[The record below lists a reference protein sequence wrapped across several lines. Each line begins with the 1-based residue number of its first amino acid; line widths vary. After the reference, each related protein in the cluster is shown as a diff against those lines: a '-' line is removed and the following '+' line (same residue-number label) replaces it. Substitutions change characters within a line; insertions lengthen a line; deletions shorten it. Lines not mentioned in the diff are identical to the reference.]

1 MSGSKVLGGAR
12 RRRTRCR
19 RCQACMRTECGE
31 CHFCKDMKKFGGPGR
46 MKQSCL
52 LRQCT
57 APVLPHTAVCFAC
70 GEAGKE
76 DTVESEEEKFSLSLM
91 ECTICNEIIHPS
103 CLKMGKA
110 EGIINDEIPNCWE
123 CPKCH
128 KEGKTSKVRLYRPH
142 RLSPFLNTESLH
154 SLIVSEPNQTE
165 REKERESPFIK
176 GARDKH
182 LKKKAKPNSSDS
194 SEANGPNSSSGGGH
208 GSSTAQAS
216 TPSQDQRSH
225 HREKL
230 ERFKRMCQLLERVR
244 DSSSSS
250 SSSSETDSESDS
262 DSPSPAG
269 ASEPSSP
276 TYGSGAARER
286 SRRLAE
292 LGFSASEES
301 EGESVAAQEQAD
313 ETQTQTQRR
322 RGDASTRLRRTL
334 AEAEPDDDEEGSG
347 DRAHKALA
355 PSSPLSATQPPSY
368 GHLAGPEGL
377 SSSKRT
383 NGQDARNGRTRVS
396 GRELQ
401 EKENS
406 NSSTVSNHRHAAGKA
421 VRGSRIRGAGRQ
433 GQSTPWN
440 KSTSTATAGS
450 GAPNGGSHP
459 GSVPLAP
466 PRSQLLKRSAVAVAV
481 PSPPRPLQMERHL
494 VRPPPA
500 CPEPHCLPLD
510 SGASHVLPRDV
521 WLRVF
526 QHLSQRQLCV
536 CMRVCRTWSRWCCDK
551 RLWTQIDLSRQRS
564 ITPPMLSSIIRRQP
578 VCLNLGYTNI
588 SKKQLMWLI
597 NRLQGLLELN
607 VAGCSWSSVS
617 ALCQSVCPCLRLLDL
632 SWVEDLKDSHL
643 RELLAP
649 PSNDTRSAHGENRGG
664 RFQNVTELR
673 LAGLEVTDAVS
684 RLLVRY
690 LPHLSKL
697 DLSQCC
703 HITDQSI
710 HTLTSALSPLRE
722 SLTHVSLAGC
732 VKVTEQCLPLL
743 RRCASLQSVDLRSC
757 GLLAPDVCQLHCF
770 PSTPAPDTP
779 EHSTFGHHRH
789 FAVLVLFFISGSTIC
804 EWRNQVNVDIPYQ

>member
-1 MSGSKVLGGAR
+1 MSGSKALGGAR

-57 APVLPHTAVCFAC
+57 APVLPHTAVCLAC

-103 CLKMGKA
+103 CLKMA
-110 EGIINDEIPNCWE
+110 SSEGIINDEIPNCWE

-128 KEGKTSKVRLYRPH
+128 KEGKTSKDPGDGSGKRRLDNGEVSRWKLTDEPPP
-142 RLSPFLNTESLH
+142 SKKKSLP
-154 SLIVSEPNQTE
+154 LEDTARTDGAKRRRD
-165 REKERESPFIK
+165 RELPQETAAKKKIK

-182 LKKKAKPNSSDS
+182 LKKQKTKPNSSDS

-208 GSSTAQAS
+208 GSGSGSVQAL

-276 TYGSGAARER
+276 AYGSGTRERER

-301 EGESVAAQEQAD
+301 EGESVAAQEQED
-313 ETQTQTQRR
+313 EQQTQRR
-322 RGDASTRLRRTL
+322 RGDTSTRQRRTL

-383 NGQDARNGRTRVS
+383 NGQDARNGRTRVG

-406 NSSTVSNHRHAAGKA
+406 NTSSVSNHRHAAGKA
-421 VRGSRIRGAGRQ
+421 VRGSRVRGAGRQ
-433 GQSTPWN
+433 CQSAPWN
-440 KSTSTATAGS
+440 KSTAAAGS
-450 GAPNGGSHP
+450 GAANGGSHP
-459 GSVPLAP
+459 GSVSLAP
-466 PRSQLLKRSAVAVAV
+466 PRSQLLKRSAVAV

-578 VCLNLGYTNI
+578 VSLNLGYTNI

-607 VAGCSWSSVS
+607 VAGCSWASVS

-649 PSNDTRSAHGENRGG
+649 PTNDTRSAHGENRGG

-673 LAGLEVTDAVS
+673 LVGLEVTDAVS

-710 HTLTSALSPLRE
+710 QTLTSALSPLRE

-743 RRCASLQSVDLRSC
+743 RRCASLQTVDLRSC
-757 GLLAPDVCQLHCF
+757 CLLAPDVSQLHCF
-770 PSTPAPDTP
+770 PSAQD
-779 EHSTFGHHRH
+779 RL
-789 FAVLVLFFISGSTIC
+789 LVKNS
-804 EWRNQVNVDIPYQ
+804 

>member
-154 SLIVSEPNQTE
+154 SLIQSQIKRRE
-165 REKERESPFIK
+165 RKRESHPSS
-176 GARDKH
+176 RDKH
-182 LKKKAKPNSSDS
+182 LKKQKAKPNSSDS

-433 GQSTPWN
+433 GQT
-440 KSTSTATAGS
+440 TAGS

-649 PSNDTRSAHGENRGG
+649 PSNDTPHGENRGG

-770 PSTPAPDTP
+770 PSAEDRLLLKN
-779 EHSTFGHHRH
+779 S
-789 FAVLVLFFISGSTIC
+789 
-804 EWRNQVNVDIPYQ
+804 